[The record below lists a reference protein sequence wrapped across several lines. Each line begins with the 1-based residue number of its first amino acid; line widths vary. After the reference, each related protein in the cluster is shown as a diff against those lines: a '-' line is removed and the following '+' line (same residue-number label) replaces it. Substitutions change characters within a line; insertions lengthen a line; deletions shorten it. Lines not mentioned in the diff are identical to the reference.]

1 MAISV
6 QIGNVSKRKNST
18 FQPTLT
24 ASVDVVLK
32 DGTSDRNPSFL
43 LNSGSPISANYL
55 KWGSHYY
62 FITDIVY
69 ERNNLYTINCKL
81 DALATYKA
89 NIAATSA
96 FVAYDGTSNTELVD
110 SRISMETT
118 NSVQVSEGRFSQ
130 LGAATC
136 AVLTITGSHTTAAFA
151 MTETE
156 AASLLNKTD
165 DWLDT
170 ADVLPYPQITSLPDV
185 GEAIESFCYNMVA
198 GIRQLIATGNVNEAI
213 KSAILIPL
221 SASIVGQYGYEVR
234 LGNYKTGVSAALVSP
249 YNRFLQTLSLSIPW
263 QATDWRR
270 NSPFHELYLYLP
282 HIGVVPISPSDVMG
296 CSAIIVYINM
306 SMLTG
311 DTIFKAVADNGHV
324 LGQYHTNLST
334 PYAIGTSN
342 LSPYQ
347 AVTAVG
353 SAIVG
358 GAAAIASGGATA
370 MIGGTA
376 GIMGVTN
383 NLVGTPSTIGSNAG
397 GALLTAGANELTIK
411 LLSIYHDT
419 NVAPNS
425 VAGAIGTPAMA
436 VKTLGGLSGYVECRA
451 ASVSAPAE
459 DTVLDE
465 INNYLNSGFFME

>member
-55 KWGSHYY
+55 KWGSRYY

-81 DALATYKA
+81 DAMATYKA

-96 FVAYDGTSNTELVD
+96 FVAYDGTSNTEITDGRL
-110 SRISMETT
+110 SIETT
-118 NSVQVSEGRFSQ
+118 K
-130 LGAATC
+130 
-136 AVLTITGSHTTAAFA
+136 TITANSQNFSKIGTGYCVVISVTGKSSCASYAMPIGTA
-151 MTETE
+151 
-156 AASLLNKTD
+156 SVLLDQMQNWMD
-165 DWLDT
+165 GV
-170 ADVLPYPQITSLPDV
+170 DVLPIPDMTSITDIA
-185 GEAIESFCYNMVA
+185 EAIGVGVENLVR
-198 GIRQLIATGNVNEAI
+198 GLRQLMATGRAADCIRNAFIMPIAEQY
-213 KSAILIPL
+213 
-221 SASIVGQYGYEVR
+221 VGGNQSFVY
-234 LGNYKTGVSAALVSP
+234 LGDYNTQHVGSVVSP
-249 YNRFLQTLSLSIPW
+249 ATVITDNISLAIPW
-263 QATDWRR
+263 PSGISDWRR
-270 NSPFHELYLYLP
+270 NAPYTRLYLYLP
-282 HIGVVPISPSDVMG
+282 YTGCIEIPTGEIMG
-296 CSAIIVYINM
+296 DANM
-306 SMLTG
+306 TILTSICPMTG
-311 DTIFKAVADNGHV
+311 DAIFTVASGTRKIAQFN
-324 LGQYHTNLST
+324 TNLGV
-334 PYAIGTSN
+334 PYAIGSSN
-342 LSPYQ
+342 ITPLGAATAIGSV
-347 AVTAVG
+347 AV
-353 SAIVG
+353 S
-358 GAAAIASGGATA
+358 GAAAMLTGGASA
-370 MIGGTA
+370 ALSATA
-376 GIMGVTN
+376 GIIGATN
-383 NLVGTPSTIGSNAG
+383 NLAPIPSTVGSNAG
-397 GALLTAGANELTIK
+397 GASFGLAKAASLFTVF
-411 LLSIYHDT
+411 HDT